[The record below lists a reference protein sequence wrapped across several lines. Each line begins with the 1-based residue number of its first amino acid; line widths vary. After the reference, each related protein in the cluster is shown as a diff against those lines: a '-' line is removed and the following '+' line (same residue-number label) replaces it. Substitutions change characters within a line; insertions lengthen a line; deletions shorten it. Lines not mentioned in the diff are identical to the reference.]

1 MAQRREEERAGDQ
14 KGYAW
19 LRYAFSSAHVITQ
32 PVQPLGHAMLR
43 TGLGEIEDS
52 VAPVAEPSFTQW
64 TAQPRPE
71 LISRAPPTRDADGSA
86 RPTYSDAEV
95 TGSVFTQSAGAKAY
109 FTSTTARMCER
120 MERSTGRLQDAG
132 PLELCPLRE
141 ERTELRAP

>member
-32 PVQPLGHAMLR
+32 PVQPFEHAMLR

-86 RPTYSDAEV
+86 RPTYSDAEG

-109 FTSTTARMCER
+109 FTSSTAWMCER
-120 MERSTGRLQDAG
+120 MERSTGCLLYTSDAAD
-132 PLELCPLRE
+132 E
-141 ERTELRAP
+141 